1 MLNSKFLRTFA
12 LSKGKDNNIINNIKT
27 LTVYRLTAS
36 RIMNMDK
43 FDWFKNEFFNNLSND
58 EQVEIFN
65 KFCEENGY
73 EDEIYPMCEFDE
85 IFEGK
90 KPSEVFQMTQ
100 TNMDDVDYNDNY
112 FVVTIY
118 GFKTFN
124 DPYDFIQDYIGD
136 IFDHMDIWETRISLD
151 DYISDIYDAHID
163 LKPEDMDDDDFYEI
177 VEDAVYSNDREK
189 DIVNDIEKAV
199 SEK

>member
-1 MLNSKFLRTFA
+1 M
-12 LSKGKDNNIINNIKT
+12 I
-27 LTVYRLTAS
+27 
-36 RIMNMDK
+36 MDK
-43 FDWFKNEFFNNLSND
+43 FDWFKSKFENDLSND
-58 EQVEIFN
+58 EQIEIFN
-65 KFCEENGY
+65 KFCEENRY

-100 TNMDDVDYNDNY
+100 TNMDDVDYNDDY

>member
-1 MLNSKFLRTFA
+1 M
-12 LSKGKDNNIINNIKT
+12 D
-27 LTVYRLTAS
+27 
-36 RIMNMDK
+36 MDK
-43 FDWFKNEFFNNLSND
+43 FDWFKDSFINLSYN

-65 KFCEENGY
+65 KYCQENGY

-90 KPSEVFQMTQ
+90 KPSEVFQMAWS
-100 TNMDDVDYNDNY
+100 NMDDVDYTDNY
-112 FVVTIY
+112 FVVTIS

-124 DPYDFIQDYIGD
+124 DPYDIIQDYLGD
-136 IFDHMDIWETRISLD
+136 IFDRRHIWETKIDID

-163 LKPEDMDDDDFYEI
+163 LKPEDMDEDDFYDI
-177 VEDAVYSNDREK
+177 VEDAVYSSDFEN
-189 DIVNDIEKAV
+189 DIVNSIKKAV

>member
-1 MLNSKFLRTFA
+1 
-12 LSKGKDNNIINNIKT
+12 
-27 LTVYRLTAS
+27 
-36 RIMNMDK
+36 MDK
-43 FDWFKNEFFNNLSND
+43 FDWFKGQFEGLSNG

-65 KFCEENGY
+65 EYCQEYGN

-90 KPSEVFQMTQ
+90 KPSEVFQMVWS
-100 TNMDDVDYNDNY
+100 NMDYLAYNDNY

-124 DPYDFIQDYIGD
+124 NPYEFIQDYLGD
-136 IFDHMDIWETRISLD
+136 IFDRMHIWETKINID
-151 DYISDIYDAHID
+151 DYIEDMYDGHFD
-163 LKPEDMDDDDFYEI
+163 MKPEDMDDDTFYDI
-177 VEDAVYSNDREK
+177 VEDAVYSNDRER